1 MMWLPLQ
8 LLFILGLASS
18 ITVEEELWMGKEEIP
33 NLGPQDQSTRYK
45 AGDPGGEWTAEE
57 VEITRRRIRMM
68 ITPDWSVKRA
78 MGLAKSVLGK
88 NNDNTTPPTE
98 NLLMRLAFH
107 DCIPYQGGKISGGKG
122 ASADGCDGCLNWK
135 GMDWERMKS
144 DAEEKRFTYPAANF
158 TTTSNQ
164 GLGRTAQFLELIYT
178 TIDWPLQTPNLQVS
192 LEQSGKSR
200 SDLWQLAGLVALE
213 QAVERANRA
222 CDLDF
227 HARQQVTLLE
237 GRDKCEMKLTKPLK
251 FRTGRR
257 DCKTEE
263 DRKYVTQEHELHPNP
278 WGDGRHLVDYGREAF
293 RMDPEHWMAL
303 QAIHGATHGVGMN
316 IKYTWF
322 GPGYISNVYFK
333 RLANKPTYLVGTG
346 GGDLSF
352 LSCDVDAI
360 FDGTGKAA
368 VRNIAIGDQNGKPVA
383 QTGWRTSCFYLFNT
397 TEGGPCLMRPM
408 PPNSWDAPNPK
419 ELTNPQCIE
428 DWRAG
433 GLDGWDGKA
442 WTGECRINKGTRACK
457 KAYCGETKDGYRV
470 LRDAGQIKQGAKVE
484 GAWADHQDNKRER
497 AARHAQSWN
506 NEFAF
511 AWEVGMFWNL
521 TDIDAATGRPTPGHR
536 PMGCPGLDAPYESWP
551 YRTNKKPT
559 YASPAMECGVNNYA
573 PEGRALHEI
582 VDDLASDNEH
592 FAEKFFEGWDL
603 MTSNGYSED
612 ELVDGPENGW
622 FGYNSLAEQ
631 DVNIDDF
638 ETYIANN
645 SPVWFTSPKAD
656 PWICGHRGHVG
667 TTCGI
672 RFSKYFELQSRS
684 SSPCEFKNCKFGSDC
699 PENGGT
705 N

>member
-1 MMWLPLQ
+1 
-8 LLFILGLASS
+8 
-18 ITVEEELWMGKEEIP
+18 
-33 NLGPQDQSTRYK
+33 
-45 AGDPGGEWTAEE
+45 
-57 VEITRRRIRMM
+57 
-68 ITPDWSVKRA
+68 
-78 MGLAKSVLGK
+78 
-88 NNDNTTPPTE
+88 
-98 NLLMRLAFH
+98 
-107 DCIPYQGGKISGGKG
+107 
-122 ASADGCDGCLNWK
+122 
-135 GMDWERMKS
+135 
-144 DAEEKRFTYPAANF
+144 
-158 TTTSNQ
+158 
-164 GLGRTAQFLELIYT
+164 
-178 TIDWPLQTPNLQVS
+178 
-192 LEQSGKSR
+192 
-200 SDLWQLAGLVALE
+200 
-213 QAVERANRA
+213 
-222 CDLDF
+222 
-227 HARQQVTLLE
+227 
-237 GRDKCEMKLTKPLK
+237 
-251 FRTGRR
+251 
-257 DCKTEE
+257 
-263 DRKYVTQEHELHPNP
+263 
-278 WGDGRHLVDYGREAF
+278 
-293 RMDPEHWMAL
+293 MDPEHWMAL

-346 GGDLSF
+346 MVGSHDLIEDALNLYFTGGGDLSF

-383 QTGWRTSCFYLFNT
+383 QTGWYAACLVFEGENFLIHLFRRTSCFYLFNT

-433 GLDGWDGKA
+433 GLEGWDGQD

-470 LRDAGQIKQGAKVE
+470 LRDAGQITQGAKVE
-484 GAWADHQDNKRER
+484 GAWANHQDNKKER

-582 VDDLASDNEH
+582 VDNLASDNEH

-645 SPVWFTSPKAD
+645 SPVWFTSPKVICKICHIFYAVVIKHFRQAD

-672 RFSKYFELQSRS
+672 RQSFKFSQLVRTFSPGSPSTLSCSPEAPHPANSKTANLDLTVLRMVGQTEQSR
-684 SSPCEFKNCKFGSDC
+684 KI
-699 PENGGT
+699 
-705 N
+705 

>member
-1 MMWLPLQ
+1 MRA
-8 LLFILGLASS
+8 LLALLGLCLGVVSGL
-18 ITVEEELWMGKEEIP
+18 TVEEELWMDSSEIP
-33 NLGPQDQSTRYK
+33 NPGPQDQATKYV
-45 AGDPGGEWTAEE
+45 AGEPGGVWTSEE
-57 VEITRRRIRMM
+57 VEITRRRIRML

-78 MGLAKSVLGK
+78 MGVAATTLGK
-88 NNDNTTPPTE
+88 NKDDSTPPTE

-107 DCIPYQGGKISGGKG
+107 DCIPYKGGKIDKG
-122 ASADGCDGCLNWK
+122 EAKADGCDGCLNWK
-135 GMDWERMKS
+135 GMDWERMKP
-144 DAEEKRFTYPAANF
+144 DDETKRFAYPADNF

-164 GLGRTAQFLELIYT
+164 GLGRTAELLDLIYT
-178 TIDWPLQTPNLQVS
+178 TIDWPLQTPNLKVS

-227 HARQQVTLLE
+227 HARQQVTMLE

-263 DRKYVTQEHELHPNP
+263 DRKYVTKDHELHPNP
-278 WGDGRHLVDYGREAF
+278 WGDGRHLVDYGRKAF

-333 RLANKPTYLVGTG
+333 RIANKPTYQIGTG

-352 LSCDVDAI
+352 LACVGEGSSQ
-360 FDGTGKAA
+360 TY
-368 VRNIAIGDQNGKPVA
+368 VRNIAIGDQNGQPVA
-383 QTGWRTSCFYLFNT
+383 MTGWRTSCFYHFNT
-397 TEGGPCLMRPM
+397 TEGGPCMMRPM
-408 PPNSWDAPNPK
+408 NPSSWDAPNPK
-419 ELTNPQCIE
+419 DLANPKCVE

-433 GLDGWDGKA
+433 GLESWDGNNF
-442 WTGECRINKGTRACK
+442 TGECRIK
-457 KAYCGETKDGYRV
+457 KSQRGCSEAYCGTNEHGQRV
-470 LRDAGQIKQGAKVE
+470 LLKSGQTKQWPKVE
-484 GAWADHQDNKRER
+484 GPWAEHQDDVTER
-497 AARHAQSWN
+497 RNRHAQSWN

-511 AWEVGMFWNL
+511 PWEVGMYWNL
-521 TDIDAATGRPTPGHR
+521 TDVDPATGKPTPGRR
-536 PMGCPGLDAPYESWP
+536 PMGCEGLDAPYETWP
-551 YRTNKKPT
+551 YRNNIKPN
-559 YASPAMECGVNNYA
+559 YASPAMNCGVNDYA
-573 PEGRALHEI
+573 PEGRELHEI
-582 VDDLASDNEH
+582 IDDLALDNEH
-592 FAEKFFEGWDL
+592 FAEKFFEGWDI

-622 FGYNSLAEQ
+622 FGYNSLVDQ
-631 DVNIDDF
+631 DVNIENF
-638 ETYIANN
+638 ETYIRDN

-656 PWICGHRGHVG
+656 PWICGHRGHAA

-672 RFSKYFELQSRS
+672 RFSKYFELQSKGGNS
-684 SSPCEFKNCKFGSDC
+684 CDFVNCRKGSDC
-699 PENGGT
+699 PENSG
-705 N
+705 